1 MIAAVS
7 VRRLLVAVSLAGGA
21 AFASPVGA
29 QTPAPAAQTPTPQ
42 VRIEAASGAFE
53 AVARINLRQLPNPQ
67 AKRLGVLNAGEA
79 VQVTG
84 KVAGTQ
90 WVAVL
95 RADGLAGFV
104 LSDLLRP
111 AAPTPAAA
119 PQPVAEA
126 PPPVES
132 APPPAAAPP
141 PVAETPPPPP
151 PAPPVEN
158 ELAGALARRLAAVE
172 EQLAKLTAQDAAAQK
187 SDAARDETL
196 RAVVAEQQALARTVE
211 AMRTELAEPQSL
223 RPVNERLSAL
233 SARMDQALAQVA
245 TAQEAAAAQLASAR
259 NSIAALAGAL
269 ADAAPERRE
278 AAEQTVT
285 RAIESLRAEM
295 AGLSQ
300 GSQQAS
306 GALVARVDA
315 LAEEFRLYKEQQAAG
330 LWPQATALAAGV
342 WEGARQ
348 GAQSLWSKA
357 ASLWW

>member
-1 MIAAVS
+1 MTVAVS
-7 VRRLLVAVSLAGGA
+7 VRRLLIAAVLAGGTV
-21 AFASPVGA
+21 FACPAGA
-29 QTPAPAAQTPTPQ
+29 QTPAPAAQSPQ
-42 VRIEAASGAFE
+42 IRIEAASGAFE
-53 AVARINLRQLPNPQ
+53 AVARINLRQLPNTQ

-84 KVAGTQ
+84 KVAGGQ

-95 RADGLAGFV
+95 RADGQAGFV

-111 AAPTPAAA
+111 AALAAPAAA
-119 PQPVAEA
+119 PVPV
-126 PPPVES
+126 PV
-132 APPPAAAPP
+132 PVPAVDPQ
-141 PVAETPPPPP
+141 VAETPPPQPAA
-151 PAPPVEN
+151 APPVEN
-158 ELAGALARRLAAVE
+158 ELAGALTRRLAAVE
-172 EQLAKLTAQDAAAQK
+172 EQLARLAAQDEAARK
-187 SDAARDETL
+187 SDAARDDAL
-196 RAVVAEQQALARTVE
+196 HAVVAEQQALARMIE

-245 TAQEAAAAQLASAR
+245 TAQEAAGAQLASAR

-278 AAEQTVT
+278 AVEQTVAE
-285 RAIESLRAEM
+285 AIRTLRAEM
-295 AGLSQ
+295 GGLSQ

-348 GAQSLWSKA
+348 GVQSLWSKA

>member
-1 MIAAVS
+1 MTAAVS
-7 VRRLLVAVSLAGGA
+7 ARRLLVAAVLAGGTF
-21 AFASPVGA
+21 FACPVGA
-29 QTPAPAAQTPTPQ
+29 QTPAPAGQTPTPQ
-42 VRIEAASGAFE
+42 IRIEAASGAFE

-111 AAPTPAAA
+111 AAPAPVPVPA
-119 PQPVAEA
+119 VA
-126 PPPVES
+126 
-132 APPPAAAPP
+132 P
-141 PVAETPPPPP
+141 PVAETPPPP
-151 PAPPVEN
+151 APPSAPPIEN
-158 ELAGALARRLAAVE
+158 ELAAALTRRLTAVE
-172 EQLAKLTAQDAAAQK
+172 EQLAKLAAQDEAARK
-187 SDAARDETL
+187 SDAARDDSL
-196 RAVVAEQQALARTVE
+196 RAVVAEQQALARMVE

-233 SARMDQALAQVA
+233 SARMDQALAQVT

-278 AAEQTVT
+278 AAEQTVAE
-285 RAIESLRAEM
+285 AIRSLRAEM
-295 AGLSQ
+295 AGFSQ

-315 LAEEFRLYKEQQAAG
+315 LAEEFRLYKEQQSNG

>member
-1 MIAAVS
+1 MTAAVSARRLLIAAV
-7 VRRLLVAVSLAGGA
+7 LAGGTV
-21 AFASPVGA
+21 FACPVGA

-42 VRIEAASGAFE
+42 IRIEAASGAFE

-95 RADGLAGFV
+95 RADGQAGFV

-111 AAPTPAAA
+111 AAAA
-119 PQPVAEA
+119 PAVAPV
-126 PPPVES
+126 PV
-132 APPPAAAPP
+132 PAVAP

-151 PAPPVEN
+151 APPIEN
-158 ELAGALARRLAAVE
+158 ELAAALTRRLTALE
-172 EQLAKLTAQDAAAQK
+172 EQLAKLAAQDAAALK
-187 SDAARDETL
+187 SDAARDDSL

-330 LWPQATALAAGV
+330 LLPQATALAAGV

-348 GAQSLWSKA
+348 GVQSLWSKA

>member
-1 MIAAVS
+1 MTAAVS
-7 VRRLLVAVSLAGGA
+7 VRRLLVAAALAGGA
-21 AFASPVGA
+21 LLSCPVGA
-29 QTPAPAAQTPTPQ
+29 QTPPQ

-67 AKRLGVLNAGEA
+67 AKRLGVLNAGET
-79 VQVTG
+79 VQITG
-84 KVAGTQ
+84 KVVGTQ

-111 AAPTPAAA
+111 AAPPAAA
-119 PQPVAEA
+119 TPAPAPVVEALPPVA
-126 PPPVES
+126 ES
-132 APPPAAAPP
+132 APPPPAPQPAAAS
-141 PVAETPPPPP
+141 
-151 PAPPVEN
+151 PVES
-158 ELAGALARRLAAVE
+158 ELAAALARRLAAVE
-172 EQLAKLTAQDAAAQK
+172 EQLAKLAAQDAAAQK
-187 SDAARDETL
+187 SDAARDDAL

-223 RPVNERLSAL
+223 HPVNERLSAL

-259 NSIAALAGAL
+259 NSIAALAGAM
-269 ADAAPERRE
+269 ADAAPEKRE
-278 AAEQTVT
+278 AVEQTVA

-295 AGLSQ
+295 TGLSQ

-315 LAEEFRLYKEQQAAG
+315 LAEEFRLYKEQQANG

-348 GAQSLWSKA
+348 GVQSLWTKA
-357 ASLWW
+357 VSPWW

>member
-7 VRRLLVAVSLAGGA
+7 VRRLLVAVALAGGA
-21 AFASPVGA
+21 AFACPVGA
-29 QTPAPAAQTPTPQ
+29 QTPAPQ

-111 AAPTPAAA
+111 VPTPTAAPVPAAA
-119 PQPVAEA
+119 PVAA
-126 PPPVES
+126 D
-132 APPPAAAPP
+132 APPAAAPP

-172 EQLAKLTAQDAAAQK
+172 EQLARLAAQDAAAQK

-278 AAEQTVT
+278 AAELTVT